1 MLTVQRFSLYNFA
14 SIPAL
19 IKRCFTVRSA
29 PKVSKLKYSPVMWRL
44 MSASHFLQSTLD
56 GAVTVDIEVQP
67 GAKRQG
73 LLGVNEW
80 RGCVSVA
87 VRAQAQKG
95 KANNAVL
102 HVLSTAL
109 DVPKNQLKI
118 ISGLTSRM
126 KRIRIDSM
134 QVAECAERFRVSLG
148 EEE

>member
-1 MLTVQRFSLYNFA
+1 
-14 SIPAL
+14 
-19 IKRCFTVRSA
+19 
-29 PKVSKLKYSPVMWRL
+29 

-73 LLGVNEW
+73 ILDVNEW

-134 QVAECAERFRVSLG
+134 QVAECAERFRVSLR

>member
-1 MLTVQRFSLYNFA
+1 
-14 SIPAL
+14 
-19 IKRCFTVRSA
+19 
-29 PKVSKLKYSPVMWRL
+29 
-44 MSASHFLQSTLD
+44 MSGSHFLQSTLD

-73 LLGVNEW
+73 ILGVNEW